1 MADYWEKKI
10 IASSMGDPKKILK
23 KDQEL
28 VRKMKAEN
36 SGLREQIRRLE
47 KNNETLVQLVEI
59 MEGKIKKLTDDLNI
73 SSKYVYS
80 YEHGGW
86 VEKEALQ
93 QGRVELAPSSVS
105 VDSINLQLAEILRML
120 EHHRMKG
127 K

>member
-23 KDQEL
+23 KDQQL
-28 VRKMKAEN
+28 VKKMKVEN

-93 QGRVELAPSSVS
+93 EGRVELAPSSIS
-105 VDSINLQLAEILRML
+105 VDSINLQLAEILRMI
-120 EHHRMKG
+120 ERHKMKER
-127 K
+127 

>member
-93 QGRVELAPSSVS
+93 EGRVELAPSSVS

-120 EHHRMKG
+120 ERHRMKG